1 MTEFD
6 AEEPWWPADEE
17 TAARLGAGLAP
28 VAPPPHLRAQLLA
41 AVDGLPAAAPAGE
54 PGRPAGATSAAEPS
68 PAVAGRGR
76 LGRGILYVAAACL
89 LVLAGVGLGRWSVQG
104 QMGAV
109 SDFASLNQAQDVR
122 RVNNRLPDG
131 HLATLTWSPG
141 MEMAAVTMPSHM
153 DAPKES
159 CYQIW
164 VKKEGQFTSGGRYAP
179 VSNGGFSFIDAMPA
193 PGTEIWITVEPL
205 TGSHRPSSR
214 PVVVWQIES
223 DPEQGQSPDTR
234 KGTV

>member
-6 AEEPWWPADEE
+6 ADEPWWPADEE
-17 TAARLGAGLAP
+17 TAARLGAGLTP
-28 VAPPPHLRAQLLA
+28 VAPPPELRAQLLA
-41 AVDGLPAAAPAGE
+41 AIEHAPAETVAAVLPA
-54 PGRPAGATSAAEPS
+54 PGRPVAPGGRQGTR
-68 PAVAGRGR
+68 PAW
-76 LGRGILYVAAACL
+76 GRGIVYIAAACL

-104 QMGAV
+104 PMGQV

-122 RVNNRLPDG
+122 RINDRLPDG
-131 HLATLTWSPG
+131 HLATLTWSPR

-153 DAPKES
+153 DVPKES

-164 VKKEGQFTSGGRYAP
+164 VKKEGQFTAGGRYAP
-179 VSNGGFSFIDAMPA
+179 VSNGGFSFIDAMPT

-205 TGSHRPSSR
+205 TGSPRPSSR
-214 PVVVWQIES
+214 PVVVWQIEE
-223 DPEQGQSPDTR
+223 DPEIGQSPDTR